1 MNQYNTEKL
10 NLKKKIGN
18 FENKISDTRNLVT
31 RTVLNKKIIEVKNEL
46 RNHSEYVTTLQ
57 FNKLTA
63 QGSLARLKQANLLAK
78 TDFGNKLTSFNP
90 IKDGAWRKKPPTS
103 FSPVTSTNAGTGS

>member
-1 MNQYNTEKL
+1 MNQCNTEKL
-10 NLKKKIGN
+10 NLKNKIGN

-63 QGSLARLKQANLLAK
+63 QGYLARLK
-78 TDFGNKLTSFNP
+78 
-90 IKDGAWRKKPPTS
+90 
-103 FSPVTSTNAGTGS
+103 

>member
-57 FNKLTA
+57 FNKLTNTRFF
-63 QGSLARLKQANLLAK
+63 SKIE
-78 TDFGNKLTSFNP
+78 TS
-90 IKDGAWRKKPPTS
+90 
-103 FSPVTSTNAGTGS
+103 